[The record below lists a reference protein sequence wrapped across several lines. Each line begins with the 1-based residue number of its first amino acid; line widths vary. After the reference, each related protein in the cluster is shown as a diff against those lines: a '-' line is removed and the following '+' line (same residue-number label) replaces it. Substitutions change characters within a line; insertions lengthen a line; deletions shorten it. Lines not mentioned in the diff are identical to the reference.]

1 MVPLDRYI
9 TNSLWECLRNVAR
22 YWTGWRAS
30 WGGMVGARCGVSQP
44 AGSRLAAAPV
54 AAGQRFHSLPCCARF
69 LLLALQPRGGS
80 VGMKPNAKA
89 VMEGRMPR
97 RVDYYFSF
105 QSPWAYIGH
114 QAFRDVVARFDVE
127 VNHKPVVLVDL
138 FSETGGLPLLK
149 RHPVRQRYRMV
160 ELQRWRDKR
169 GLNFHLQ
176 PANWPFNAR
185 LADGVVIAAIERGL
199 DPDPF
204 LRRAFAAV
212 WEEQLNLADPDTI
225 VKIADQA
232 GLPGQQLIE
241 RSGSDAINRA
251 YEQNR
256 QDAVTADVFGSPVY
270 VLDGEV
276 FWGQDRIELLADA
289 LKSGRRPYSSEVQGA

>member
-1 MVPLDRYI
+1 
-9 TNSLWECLRNVAR
+9 
-22 YWTGWRAS
+22 
-30 WGGMVGARCGVSQP
+30 
-44 AGSRLAAAPV
+44 
-54 AAGQRFHSLPCCARF
+54 
-69 LLLALQPRGGS
+69 
-80 VGMKPNAKA
+80 
-89 VMEGRMPR
+89 MPR
-97 RVDYYFSF
+97 QIDYYFSL

-114 QAFRDVVARFDVE
+114 ALFRDVVATYDLE

-176 PANWPFNAR
+176 PAHWPFNAR
-185 LADGVVIAAIERGL
+185 LADGVVIAAIEAGH

-204 LRRAFAAV
+204 LRRAFASI
-212 WEEQLNLADPDTI
+212 WEDQLNLADAATL
-225 VKIADQA
+225 VRLA
-232 GLPGQQLIE
+232 GDCALPGKQLVE
-241 RSGSDAINRA
+241 RSETDDIGKI

-256 QDAVTADVFGSPVY
+256 QDALAADVFGSPAY

-276 FWGQDRIELLADA
+276 FWGQDRIELLVDA
-289 LKSGRRPYSSEVQGA
+289 LRSGRQPYRSQA

>member
-1 MVPLDRYI
+1 
-9 TNSLWECLRNVAR
+9 
-22 YWTGWRAS
+22 
-30 WGGMVGARCGVSQP
+30 
-44 AGSRLAAAPV
+44 
-54 AAGQRFHSLPCCARF
+54 
-69 LLLALQPRGGS
+69 
-80 VGMKPNAKA
+80 
-89 VMEGRMPR
+89 MPR
-97 RVDYYFSF
+97 QIDYYFSL

-114 QAFRDVVARFDVE
+114 KLFREVVSTYDLK

-185 LADGVVIAAIERGL
+185 LADGLVLAAIEAGH
-199 DPDPF
+199 DPDPVR
-204 LRRAFAAV
+204 RRAFAAV
-212 WEEQLNLADPDTI
+212 WEGELNLADAATLI
-225 VKIADQA
+225 KLADDSGLA
-232 GLPGQQLIE
+232 GKQLVE
-241 RSGSDAINRA
+241 RSATEEIGKI

-256 QDAVTADVFGSPVY
+256 QDALSADVFGSPAY

-276 FWGQDRIELLADA
+276 FWGQDRIELLVDA
-289 LKSGRRPYSSEVQGA
+289 LKTGRPPYRSQV